1 MHWACIE
8 DVMGMHEMHSGW
20 NVDAT
25 INKGC
30 RELQHCGCKR
40 DAERMQ
46 LCTLRGCKGMQVA
59 YREDRPT
66 TNLPKDAGDAKW
78 MHQACRH
85 FHTGCKAC
93 IVDSVELHSFL
104 STLLYHAMY
113 LLVGGYVTGCWLAQ
127 DRLLHA
133 LDARRMH
140 CCILNIKYTCN
151 LLGLYVTAVQ
161 IWAMNPGTLFQIEQL
176 SSNIS
181 SQTQAAI

>member
-1 MHWACIE
+1 MQG
-8 DVMGMHEMHSGW
+8 V
-20 NVDAT
+20 AT
-25 INKGC
+25 LWMQKGC
-30 RELQHCGCKR
+30 RKNAILQR
-40 DAERMQ
+40 
-46 LCTLRGCKGMQVA
+46 MQVA
-59 YREDRPT
+59 YREDT

-78 MHQACRH
+78 MQQACRH

-104 STLLYHAMY
+104 STLLYHAMD
-113 LLVGGYVTGCWLAQ
+113 LLMGGYVTCTWLAQ
-127 DRLLHA
+127 DRWLHA
-133 LDARRMH
+133 LDARI
-140 CCILNIKYTCN
+140 ILSFKYTCN